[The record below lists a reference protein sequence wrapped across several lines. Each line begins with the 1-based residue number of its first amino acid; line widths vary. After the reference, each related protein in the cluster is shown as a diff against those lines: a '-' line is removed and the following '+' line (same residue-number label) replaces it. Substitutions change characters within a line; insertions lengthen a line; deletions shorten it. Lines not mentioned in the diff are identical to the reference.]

1 MASYL
6 DEEKIIQRVKRHM
19 RRRSLLAVHVILFL
33 ALCIFLIGHGVW
45 WQQTFSL
52 YEVNWT
58 LWRNVGAHIGLLGI
72 LPVLLHA
79 MWIGHQERTEQA
91 ITREL
96 ETLYAQ
102 REKQKRAVQTE
113 DEDVSP
119 FYDELPNQRLSL
131 K

>member
-1 MASYL
+1 MVSYL
-6 DEEKIIQRVKRHM
+6 DEEKVIQRVKRQM
-19 RRRSLLAVHVILFL
+19 RRRSLLAVHVLLFL
-33 ALCIFLIGHGVW
+33 ALCVFLIGHGVW

-58 LWRNVGAHIGLLGI
+58 LWRNIAAQIGLIGF

-79 MWIGHQERTEQA
+79 IWIGHQERTEQA
-91 ITREL
+91 ITHEL
-96 ETLYAQ
+96 ETLYARQ
-102 REKQKRAVQTE
+102 EKQKRATQGDIE
-113 DEDVSP
+113 AEPP